1 MDNVVPGALR
11 HLREADI
18 MSMAG
23 LELAALGQEYYR
35 IGAVHSTMRQEVQLT
50 GIVEV
55 PDQAFEKTVSPTNA
69 VGKVQGTGHVEP
81 EPGRYLVKVKIQGTS
96 AWSATCSCN
105 VPSDSLSIC
114 PHAAALLYQWLAH
127 PLSFISPASDSNFPE
142 MPSSQQRAEPL
153 DGVHESEVL
162 PESTI
167 ERYARQAEQ
176 TFEPSAGLPGGQV
189 TVPLGNLTEMLTQ
202 LGLSELRAI
211 AREYDVTKAGLS
223 KQQLVEAIV
232 ELLKQ
237 PEVVRRVVGSLE
249 KQQRQLLAAITL
261 AGGAV
266 TDDELRGLFERFSL
280 GYPNQLQGALA
291 ALRGK
296 CLLLRTSFNASL
308 QQRMS
313 LVGSLLEVGW
323 YVPAEVR
330 AALHVTVPVTPF
342 EVRPGKDGEAGTA
355 KVEQA
360 RPYALLEDLLLVA
373 RALDGYQLGKED
385 EESDHSANRG
395 ELRGHLVGSPTVST
409 SRLVTLPPP
418 PGMPSPALLSSL
430 QAVVPR
436 SPTFL
441 RFAIRLLRLV
451 DILYKDDA
459 EAPYLR
465 ALPTIA
471 RLLLGPTRRE
481 VARDLFKR
489 WLTRPTYA
497 ELFDLQ
503 EEGLRLRFRTGPLGR
518 PALRTGELEAENGEA
533 RQVLVALLAKVPLNQ
548 WVSFSA
554 FARFVY
560 RLNPAFLQRRQSIFS
575 LPAWWLEREEG
586 RPLQPTQL
594 NDWMRVEGRYLNRLL
609 CGPFHWWGL
618 SDLAL
623 SSAGQLQAFRLTPL
637 AGLLLNGTTGSRH
650 VIRDDEQARASMLT
664 ISQAG
669 DILIS
674 CSSSVWQLVELIED
688 FAEVAGVQSGQLRYR
703 LTARS
708 LGDALSRGLHPG
720 DLLQALHQHAG
731 AGEPLTSMLERLEQR
746 IASYGRVRLYTD
758 VTLLEVADAPVMR
771 ELAAITPLEEQ
782 VVRAIHP
789 TALILKKQGAERIVQ
804 DLKRRGQTPLLHE
817 EESFLAGGWGND
829 TEGAASF
836 VPDNSERSYAAE

>member
-23 LELAALGQEYYR
+23 LEWAALGQEYYR
-35 IGAVHSTMRQEVQLT
+35 IGAVHSTMRQQVQLA
-50 GIVEV
+50 GVVEV
-55 PDQAFEKTVSPTNA
+55 PDQAFEKAVSPTNA
-69 VGKVQGTGHVEP
+69 VEEVQGTGPVEP
-81 EPGRYLVKVKIQGTS
+81 GPGRYLVKVEIHGPGTWK
-96 AWSATCSCN
+96 ANCSCN
-105 VPSDSLSIC
+105 VPSDPLSIC
-114 PHAAALLYQWLAH
+114 PHVAALLYQWLAH
-127 PLSFISPASDSNFPE
+127 PLSFVSPSSDTNFPE
-142 MPSSQQRAEPL
+142 MPSSQQQAEPL
-153 DGVHESEVL
+153 DGAHESEVL

-167 ERYARQAEQ
+167 EHYTKQGEQ
-176 TFEPSAGLPGGQV
+176 TFELPASVPGGQV

-211 AREYDVTKAGLS
+211 AHEYDVTKTGLS

-291 ALRGK
+291 ALRGR

-308 QQRMS
+308 QQRMG

-323 YVPAEVR
+323 YVPVEVG

-355 KVEQA
+355 KIEQA

-385 EESDHSANRG
+385 EESDHSASRG
-395 ELRGHLVGSPTVST
+395 ELRGHLVGSPAVST
-409 SRLVTLPPP
+409 SRLITLPPP
-418 PGMPSPALLSSL
+418 PGMPSPALLGSL
-430 QAVVPR
+430 QAIIPR
-436 SPTFL
+436 PPAFL

-471 RLLLGPTRRE
+471 R
-481 VARDLFKR
+481 FKR
-489 WLTRPTYA
+489 WLAQPTSA

-560 RLNPAFLQRRQSIFS
+560 RLNPTFLQRRQSIFS

-586 RPLQPTQL
+586 RPLHPAQL

-618 SDLAL
+618 CDLAL
-623 SSAGQLQAFRLTPL
+623 SNAGQLQAFRLTPL
-637 AGLLLNGTTGSRH
+637 AGLLLNGTAGSRH
-650 VIRDDEQARASMLT
+650 IIRDDERARAPILT

-674 CSSSVWQLVELIED
+674 CSSSAWPLIELIED
-688 FAEVAGVQSGQLRYR
+688 FAEVAGVQSAQLRYR
-703 LTARS
+703 PTARS
-708 LGDALSRGLHPG
+708 LGDAFSRGLHPG
-720 DLLQALHQHAG
+720 DLLQALHQHAS

-746 IASYGRVRLYTD
+746 IASYGRVRLYTG
-758 VTLLEVADAPVMR
+758 VTLLEVADTSVMR
-771 ELAAITPLEEQ
+771 ELDAITPLEEQ
-782 VVRAIHP
+782 VVRVIHP
-789 TALILKKQGAERIVQ
+789 TALILKKHGAERIVQ
-804 DLKRRGQTPLLHE
+804 DLKRRGHTPLLHE
-817 EESFLAGGWGND
+817 EESFLAGGWEHD
-829 TEGAASF
+829 TADVASF
-836 VPDNSERSYAAE
+836 VHDNSERSHAAE

>member
-23 LELAALGQEYYR
+23 LKLAALGQEYYR
-35 IGAVHSTMRQEVQLT
+35 LGAVHSTMRQEVQLT

-55 PDQAFEKTVSPTNA
+55 PGLAFEKAASPTNA
-69 VGKVQGTGHVEP
+69 VEEAQETGHVEP
-81 EPGRYLVKVKIQGTS
+81 EPDRYRVKVEIHGRST
-96 AWSATCSCN
+96 WSATCSCN
-105 VPSDSLSIC
+105 VPSDSFSIC

-127 PLSFISPASDSNFPE
+127 PLSFISPFSDSNITE
-142 MPSSQQRAEPL
+142 MPSSQQQAALLNGDQER
-153 DGVHESEVL
+153 EVL
-162 PESTI
+162 PESMI
-167 ERYARQAEQ
+167 ERYASQEEQ
-176 TFEPSAGLPGGQV
+176 TIEPPGEQV
-189 TVPLGNLTEMLTQ
+189 TVPLGNLTEMLIQ
-202 LGLSELRAI
+202 LGLSELRAT
-211 AREYDVTKAGLS
+211 AREYNVTKTGLS

-291 ALRGK
+291 ALRSK

-323 YVPAEVR
+323 YVPSEVR

-342 EVRPGKDGEAGTA
+342 EVRPGKDGEVGTA
-355 KVEQA
+355 KIEQA
-360 RPYALLEDLLLVA
+360 RSYALLEDLLLVA

-385 EESDHSANRG
+385 EESDHSTNRG
-395 ELRGHLVGSPTVST
+395 ELRGHLIGSPSVST

-418 PGMPSPALLSSL
+418 PGMPSPALLASL
-430 QAVVPR
+430 QADVPR
-436 SPTFL
+436 SPAFL

-451 DILYKDDA
+451 DILYKEDA

-471 RLLLGPTRRE
+471 RLLLGPTRKE
-481 VARDLFKR
+481 VASDLFKR
-489 WLTRPTYA
+489 WLTQPTYA

-503 EEGLRLRFRTGPLGR
+503 EEGLHLRFRTGPLGR
-518 PALRTGELEAENGEA
+518 PALRTGELETENGEA

-548 WVSFSA
+548 WISFSA

-560 RLNPAFLQRRQSIFS
+560 RLNPTFLQRRQSIFS

-586 RPLQPTQL
+586 RPLHPAQL
-594 NDWMRVEGRYLNRLL
+594 NDWMHVEGRYLNRLL

-637 AGLLLNGTTGSRH
+637 AGLLLNGTIGSRH
-650 VIRDDEQARASMLT
+650 VIKDNDQAPATMLK
-664 ISQAG
+664 ISQTG
-669 DILIS
+669 DILIF
-674 CSSSVWQLVELIED
+674 CSSSAWPLIESIED
-688 FAEVAGVQSGQLRYR
+688 FAEVAGVQSGWLRYR

-708 LGDALSRGLHPG
+708 LGDAFSRGLHPG
-720 DLLQALHQHAG
+720 DLLQVLRQHAS

-746 IASYGRVRLYTD
+746 IASYGRLRLYID
-758 VTLLEVADAPVMR
+758 VTLLEVSDTPVMR
-771 ELAAITPLEEQ
+771 ELAATTPLEEQ

-789 TALILKKQGAERIVQ
+789 TALILKKQGVERIVQ

-817 EESFLAGGWGND
+817 EESFLASSRWEQS
-829 TEGAASF
+829 TTHAASF
-836 VPDNSERSYAAE
+836 VPNNSERPYGAE

>member
-176 TFEPSAGLPGGQV
+176 TFEPPAGLPGGQV

-280 GYPNQLQGALA
+280 GYPNQLQRIIATAHEPGRFTTGGGLVCSSGGA
-291 ALRGK
+291 
-296 CLLLRTSFNASL
+296 CC
-308 QQRMS
+308 
-313 LVGSLLEVGW
+313 
-323 YVPAEVR
+323 
-330 AALHVTVPVTPF
+330 
-342 EVRPGKDGEAGTA
+342 TA
-355 KVEQA
+355 C
-360 RPYALLEDLLLVA
+360 
-373 RALDGYQLGKED
+373 
-385 EESDHSANRG
+385 HSAG
-395 ELRGHLVGSPTVST
+395 
-409 SRLVTLPPP
+409 
-418 PGMPSPALLSSL
+418 
-430 QAVVPR
+430 
-436 SPTFL
+436 
-441 RFAIRLLRLV
+441 
-451 DILYKDDA
+451 D
-459 EAPYLR
+459 
-465 ALPTIA
+465 
-471 RLLLGPTRRE
+471 
-481 VARDLFKR
+481 
-489 WLTRPTYA
+489 
-497 ELFDLQ
+497 
-503 EEGLRLRFRTGPLGR
+503 
-518 PALRTGELEAENGEA
+518 
-533 RQVLVALLAKVPLNQ
+533 
-548 WVSFSA
+548 
-554 FARFVY
+554 
-560 RLNPAFLQRRQSIFS
+560 
-575 LPAWWLEREEG
+575 
-586 RPLQPTQL
+586 
-594 NDWMRVEGRYLNRLL
+594 
-609 CGPFHWWGL
+609 
-618 SDLAL
+618 
-623 SSAGQLQAFRLTPL
+623 AFRG
-637 AGLLLNGTTGSRH
+637 A
-650 VIRDDEQARASMLT
+650 
-664 ISQAG
+664 
-669 DILIS
+669 
-674 CSSSVWQLVELIED
+674 
-688 FAEVAGVQSGQLRYR
+688 
-703 LTARS
+703 
-708 LGDALSRGLHPG
+708 PG
-720 DLLQALHQHAG
+720 
-731 AGEPLTSMLERLEQR
+731 
-746 IASYGRVRLYTD
+746 
-758 VTLLEVADAPVMR
+758 
-771 ELAAITPLEEQ
+771 
-782 VVRAIHP
+782 
-789 TALILKKQGAERIVQ
+789 
-804 DLKRRGQTPLLHE
+804 
-817 EESFLAGGWGND
+817 
-829 TEGAASF
+829 
-836 VPDNSERSYAAE
+836 

>member
-11 HLREADI
+11 HLCEADI

-35 IGAVHSTMRQEVQLT
+35 LGAVHSTMRQEVQLT

-55 PDQAFEKTVSPTNA
+55 PGLAFEKAASPTNA
-69 VGKVQGTGHVEP
+69 VEEVQETGHVEP
-81 EPGRYLVKVKIQGTS
+81 EPGRYLVKVEIHGRST
-96 AWSATCSCN
+96 WSATCSCN
-105 VPSDSLSIC
+105 VPSDSFSIC

-127 PLSFISPASDSNFPE
+127 PLSFIPPSSDSNFTE
-142 MPSSQQRAEPL
+142 MPPSQQQAALQNGDQER
-153 DGVHESEVL
+153 EVL
-162 PESTI
+162 PESMI
-167 ERYARQAEQ
+167 ERYASQAEQ
-176 TFEPSAGLPGGQV
+176 TIEPPGSPPGGQV
-189 TVPLGNLTEMLTQ
+189 TVPLGNLTEMLIQ

-211 AREYDVTKAGLS
+211 AREYDVIKTGLS
-223 KQQLVEAIV
+223 KQQLVETIV

-291 ALRGK
+291 ALRSK

-323 YVPAEVR
+323 YVPSEVR

-342 EVRPGKDGEAGTA
+342 EVRPGKDGEAGTT
-355 KVEQA
+355 KIEQA

-385 EESDHSANRG
+385 EEGDRSANRG
-395 ELRGHLVGSPTVST
+395 ELRGHLIGSPTVSS
-409 SRLVTLPPP
+409 SRVVTLPPP
-418 PGMPSPALLSSL
+418 PGMPSPALLASL
-430 QAVVPR
+430 QAAVPR
-436 SPTFL
+436 SPAFL
-441 RFAIRLLRLV
+441 HFAIRLLRLV

-471 RLLLGPTRRE
+471 RLLLGPTRKE

-489 WLTRPTYA
+489 WLTQPTYA

-503 EEGLRLRFRTGPLGR
+503 EEGLHLRFRTGPLGR
-518 PALRTGELEAENGEA
+518 PALRTGELETENGEA

-548 WVSFSA
+548 WISFSA

-560 RLNPAFLQRRQSIFS
+560 RLNPTFLQRRQSIFS
-575 LPAWWLEREEG
+575 LPTWWLEREEG
-586 RPLQPTQL
+586 RPLHPAQL

-623 SSAGQLQAFRLTPL
+623 SSTGQLLAFRLTPL
-637 AGLLLNGTTGSRH
+637 TGLLLNGTIGSRH
-650 VIRDDEQARASMLT
+650 VIKEDDQAPAAVLK
-664 ISQAG
+664 ISQTG

-674 CSSSVWQLVELIED
+674 CSSSAWPLIESIED
-688 FAEVAGVQSGQLRYR
+688 FAEVAGVQSEWLRYR

-708 LGDALSRGLHPG
+708 LGDAFSRGLHPS
-720 DLLQALHQHAG
+720 DLLQVLRQHAS

-746 IASYGRVRLYTD
+746 IASYGRLRLYTD
-758 VTLLEVADAPVMR
+758 VTLLEVSDTPVMR
-771 ELAAITPLEEQ
+771 ELAATTPLEEQ

-817 EESFLAGGWGND
+817 EESFLASEW
-829 TEGAASF
+829 EQSAAHAASF
-836 VPDNSERSYAAE
+836 APNNSERRYGAE

>member
-18 MSMAG
+18 MSMVG

-35 IGAVHSTMRQEVQLT
+35 IGAVHSTMRQEVQLA

-55 PDQAFEKTVSPTNA
+55 PDQAFEKAVSPTNA
-69 VGKVQGTGHVEP
+69 VGEVQGTGQVEP
-81 EPGRYLVKVKIQGTS
+81 EPGRYLVKVEIHGPD

-105 VPSDSLSIC
+105 TPSDALSIC
-114 PHAAALLYQWLAH
+114 PHVAALLYQWLAH
-127 PLSFISPASDSNFPE
+127 PLSFISPSSDSNFPE
-142 MPSSQQRAEPL
+142 MPSSQQQAEPL

-176 TFEPSAGLPGGQV
+176 TFEPPADLPGGQV

-211 AREYDVTKAGLS
+211 AREYDVTKTGLS

-291 ALRGK
+291 ALRSK

-355 KVEQA
+355 KIEQA

-395 ELRGHLVGSPTVST
+395 ELRGHLTGSPTAST

-489 WLTRPTYA
+489 WLTQPTYA

-518 PALRTGELEAENGEA
+518 PALRTGELETENGEA

-560 RLNPAFLQRRQSIFS
+560 RLNPTFLQRRQSIFS
-575 LPAWWLEREEG
+575 LPAWWLERDEG
-586 RPLQPTQL
+586 RPLHPAQL

-623 SSAGQLQAFRLTPL
+623 SSTGQLQAFRLTPL

-650 VIRDDEQARASMLT
+650 VIRDDEQAPASMLT

-674 CSSSVWQLVELIED
+674 CSSSAWQLIELIED
-688 FAEVAGVQSGQLRYR
+688 FAEVAGVESGQLRYR
-703 LTARS
+703 LAARS

-720 DLLQALHQHAG
+720 ALLQTLYQHAG
-731 AGEPLTSMLERLEQR
+731 AGVPLTSMLERLEQR
-746 IASYGRVRLYTD
+746 IASYGRVRLYID

-782 VVRAIHP
+782 VVRAVHP

-804 DLKRRGQTPLLHE
+804 DLKRRGQTPLLHDE
-817 EESFLAGGWGND
+817 EAFLAGGWGHD
-829 TEGAASF
+829 TEDAASF